1 MIKRILVGIGGT
13 KFSDVAVQRALEIA
27 KYHDAAVTG
36 VTVVDLKRLQKVGP
50 VPMGGLAYAEKLR
63 EQRTEITKDRIEQA
77 VAKVED
83 GCKDASI
90 ACSIEQETGDPFE
103 LMISHARYN
112 DLTIFGLRS
121 LFDYGFTPEPRNAL
135 IRLVSQGIRPILAVS
150 PEFREIRRVL
160 IAYNGSME
168 SAKAMRRYV
177 QLRPWAD
184 VGLRIVYF
192 GEKDDGALKLMD
204 DASGYCRA
212 HGFDVET
219 DVVSGSAKEGL
230 LAYAQTNDL
239 DLIVMGNSIRSI
251 LMRQILGDTV
261 LHTIQQADRPLFLA
275 Q

>member
-13 KFSDVAVQRALEIA
+13 EYSDVAIQRAHEIA
-27 KYHDAAVTG
+27 KGHDAFITG

-50 VPMGGLAYAEKLR
+50 VPLGGAAYADKLR
-63 EQRTEITKDRIEQA
+63 KQRTEITTERIEAA
-77 VAKVED
+77 VAKFED
-83 GCKDASI
+83 GCRRQNIKFG
-90 ACSIEQETGDPFE
+90 IEQETGDPFE

-112 DLTIFGLRS
+112 DITIFGLRS
-121 LFDYGFTPEPRNAL
+121 LFDYGLTPEPRDAL
-135 IRLVSQGIRPILAVS
+135 IRLVSNGIRPILAVS
-150 PEFREIRRVL
+150 REYRKVRRVL

-184 VGLRIVYF
+184 VSLRVVFF
-192 GEKDDGALKLMD
+192 GEKSDDALKLLE
-204 DASGYCRA
+204 DAGGYCRA

-219 DVVSGSAKEGL
+219 EVAPGSAKEGL
-230 LAYAQTNDL
+230 LAYAQKNDL

-251 LMRQILGDTV
+251 LVRQILGDTV